1 MTNEWSGNMKKLY
14 AVIAAFLL
22 SASLVAPTMKTYAE
36 TTDLIQQT
44 QTIDSQASLLVNAN
58 TGQILHEQ
66 NIDES
71 LPVYSITKLMTAYL
85 VLEEI
90 YRENPTLTW
99 ETELQA
105 SEKISNVSRDLNF
118 SGISLEVNGTY
129 TVRELFEA
137 GLIYSANGPIM
148 VMAEAIGGS
157 EQGFVD
163 LMNQK
168 AQELGLTKTKYV
180 TSTGLAGADVKIH
193 DIPVNETGEN
203 LMSARDVAILSK
215 ELLKKYPE
223 ILEVTS
229 IPEKTFDEGGEYPEL
244 MKSYNWMLPGLVFEY
259 PGVDGLKTGSAEG
272 AYQAAFVATAKK
284 DDFRVISVVI
294 GAQDSSTRFIE
305 TKKLLDYAFNDL
317 KNYLIVS
324 PESTI
329 NGTNTFAVRKGSA
342 KEVAVQTDDTVIIS
356 STQADL
362 TFETYFTPIADKY
375 YPAVE
380 KFTAPIAEKEVL
392 GTVTVD
398 TTGMKFLT
406 PAMQEQFGANVYAS
420 TAVEKNFFLLGAF
433 EDLKDG
439 TISLF
444 QKLFN

>member
-1 MTNEWSGNMKKLY
+1 MRKLY
-14 AVIAAFLL
+14 AVIAACLL
-22 SASLVAPTMKTYAE
+22 IAGIINPTVTAYAE

-44 QTIDSQASLLVNAN
+44 QTIDSKASLLVNAQ

-90 YRENPTLTW
+90 YAENPTLTW
-99 ETELQA
+99 ETELKA

-118 SGISLEVNGTY
+118 SGISLEVDGTY

-168 AQELGLTKTKYV
+168 AQEMGLTKTKYV
-180 TSTGLAGADVKIH
+180 TSTGLAGGDVKIH
-193 DIPVNETGEN
+193 DIPINETGEN

-215 ELLKKYPE
+215 ELLEKYPE

-229 IPEKTFDEGGEYPEL
+229 IPEKTFDENGEYPEL

-284 DDFRVISVVI
+284 DNFRVISVVI
-294 GAQDSSTRFIE
+294 GAQDSSTRFTE

-329 NGTNTFAVRKGSA
+329 NENNTFAVRKGSA
-342 KEVAVQTDDTVIIS
+342 KTVDVKTNDTIIIS
-356 STQADL
+356 STQAEL
-362 TFETYFTPIADKY
+362 TFESYFAPVAEKY

-380 KFTAPIAEKEVL
+380 KFTAPIAENEIL
-392 GTVTVD
+392 GKVTVD

-406 PAMQEQFGANVYAS
+406 EAIQQDFGADVYAT
-420 TAVEKNFFLLGAF
+420 TAVENNFFLKGAF

-439 TISLF
+439 TIRLF
-444 QKLFN
+444 QKWFN

>member
-1 MTNEWSGNMKKLY
+1 MKKVY
-14 AVIAAFLL
+14 AVIIACMLIAGVMTPTIKAA
-22 SASLVAPTMKTYAE
+22 AE
-36 TTDLIQQT
+36 TTNLIQQT
-44 QTIDSQASLLVNAN
+44 QIIDSKASLLVNAE

-90 YRENPTLTW
+90 NKENPTLTW
-99 ETELQA
+99 ETELKA

-129 TVRELFEA
+129 SVRELFEA

-148 VMAEAIGGS
+148 VMAEAIAGS
-157 EQGFVD
+157 EQAFVD

-180 TSTGLAGADVKIH
+180 TSTGLAGEDVKIH
-193 DIPVNETGEN
+193 DITVNEMGEN
-203 LMSARDVAILSK
+203 LMSARDVAILST

-229 IPEKTFDEGGEYPEL
+229 IPEKVFDEGGEYPEL

-272 AYQAAFVATAKK
+272 PYQAAFVATAKK
-284 DDFRVISVVI
+284 DNFRVISVVI
-294 GAQDSSTRFIE
+294 GAQDSSTRFAE
-305 TKKLLDYAFNDL
+305 TKKLLDYAFTDL

-329 NGTNTFAVRKGSA
+329 NGNNTFAVRKGAA
-342 KEVAVQTDDTVIIS
+342 KAVTVKTDETIIIS

-362 TFETYFTPIADKY
+362 AFETYFAPIADKY

-392 GTVTVD
+392 GKVTVD

-406 PAMQEQFGANVYAS
+406 ETMQQQFGGDVYAT
-420 TAVEKNFFLLGAF
+420 TAVENNFFLMGAF

-439 TISLF
+439 TIRLF
-444 QKLFN
+444 QQWFN